1 MNKIKV
7 GIAGAG
13 FVGSTCYQVFKDLE
27 NYEVC
32 VFDNNKENS
41 KLFKE
46 LPSSNFVSFDKL
58 AECDVVFV
66 CVPTPMVSSTGECDT
81 SIVESCVAQ
90 LRSKN
95 KNNSIVIKSTVVPG
109 TTKRLNFSYGNV
121 FFNPEFLTE
130 ANALEDFKNL
140 EYQIIGI
147 NEENVET
154 FNEDSPLLLV
164 YKDCYNQKLLKSD
177 ELFVMDSTS
186 AEAVKYVRN
195 CYLATRLSFF
205 NEVKQVCDALDI
217 NYEKV
222 AHYAGL
228 DPRVGQHYNKIDE
241 SKPFYSKV
249 CLPKDINALIYLAKK
264 LNVNPNVLEGSW
276 KTNLERSEGFERD
289 WETMVG
295 RAFIKK

>member
-32 VFDNNKENS
+32 VFDNNKQNS

-46 LPSSNFVSFDKL
+46 FPSSNFVSFDKL
-58 AECDVVFV
+58 TECDVVFV

-90 LRSKN
+90 LRNKN

-205 NEVKQVCDALDI
+205 NEIKQTCDALGI

-228 DPRVGQHYNKIDE
+228 DPRVGQHYNIVNADNPGFGGK
-241 SKPFYSKV
+241 
-249 CLPKDINALIYLAKK
+249 CLVKDINGFKYLEDK
-264 LNVNPNVLEGSW
+264 LGVRSLVISAVNQ
-276 KTNLERSEGFERD
+276 KNLEVRKLKD
-289 WETMVG
+289 WEEIPGAVTN
-295 RAFIKK
+295 R